1 MNVEGF
7 IERIEKHY
15 LQDALESLKDNPK
28 ELINIY
34 LSAKEFTRAKL
45 MRGNAVPQDD
55 EGDDRH
61 IYIKIQDKP
70 IGVSGYAGDMLMKN
84 DSKPL
89 GMPHE
94 D

>member
-7 IERIEKHY
+7 IHAIEEDY
-15 LQDALESLKDNPK
+15 LEDALEKLATSPK
-28 ELINIY
+28 ELINVY

-45 MRGNAVPQDD
+45 MRGNAVPSED

-61 IYIKIQDKP
+61 VYIKIHDQ
-70 IGVSGYAGDMLMKN
+70 
-84 DSKPL
+84 PL
-89 GMPHE
+89 GMPHG